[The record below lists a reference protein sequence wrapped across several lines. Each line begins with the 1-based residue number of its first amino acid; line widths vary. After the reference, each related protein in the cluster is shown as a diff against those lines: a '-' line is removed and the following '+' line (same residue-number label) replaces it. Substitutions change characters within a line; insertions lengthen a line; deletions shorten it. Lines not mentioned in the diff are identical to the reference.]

1 VTSNFRRDRQ
11 RSLWRLFPHAVA
23 VSLGVVMVVN
33 FGMAWTALKTFP
45 GVATRDV
52 FDRSNTYDL
61 VLQAAAREAALGWS
75 LQAELQEGRP
85 VVMLT
90 GRDGQPLTGARV
102 EGSAHRPLGADD
114 AVDLAFQPSA
124 PGRFVAERA
133 LGEPGQWDLLLVAS
147 QDGRILHATR
157 RVVVR

>member
-1 VTSNFRRDRQ
+1 VI
-11 RSLWRLFPHAVA
+11 
-23 VSLGVVMVVN
+23 VVN

-45 GVATRDV
+45 GVATHDV

-61 VLQAAAREAALGWS
+61 VLRAAAREAALGWS
-75 LQAELQEGRP
+75 LQADLLEGRP
-85 VVMLT
+85 VVTLT
-90 GRDGQPLTGARV
+90 GRDGQPVTGVRL

-114 AVDLAFQPSA
+114 ALDLVFQPFA
-124 PGRFVAERA
+124 PGRFVADQA
-133 LGEPGQWDLLLVAS
+133 LGEPGQWDLRLVAS